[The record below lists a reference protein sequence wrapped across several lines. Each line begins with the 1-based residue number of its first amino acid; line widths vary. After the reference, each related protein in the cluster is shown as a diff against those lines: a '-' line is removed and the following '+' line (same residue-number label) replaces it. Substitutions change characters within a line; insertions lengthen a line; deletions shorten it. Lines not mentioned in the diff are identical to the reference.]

1 MDPFRP
7 LKFLKK
13 SSGQLIVVG
22 AFRLKFGMVGNTRS
36 PESVFGVSSVEDS
49 VCFWKTRSEPSTP
62 PIKITKPIV
71 IDSVGISPRHI
82 RA

>member
-1 MDPFRP
+1 MGCANQKRRDGSIPP

-36 PESVFGVSSVEDS
+36 PESVFGG
-49 VCFWKTRSEPSTP
+49 
-62 PIKITKPIV
+62 IV
-71 IDSVGISPRHI
+71 GRGFRVLLELSLIHI
-82 RA
+82 